1 MKLAKIALGV
11 GGGLV
16 VLIVLVVVIVFISID
31 KIAKSGIEKGTTY
44 ALAVPTSLGSA
55 DVGVF
60 DGTFKMQ
67 GLQIDNPEGYTSPF
81 FFRLES
87 GGVEVSLGSLSSDVV
102 TLPKL
107 NLADIDVHLDRAN
120 GKTNVSAIL
129 DNLKRFESDDKP
141 DAPDADE
148 KKAGKKFVVNEI
160 VITNVT
166 THVHLLPLGGQLSTT
181 KLVVPEI
188 ILNDVGSAGDPVSL
202 AELSNIITKAILAS
216 AAEFGDG
223 IIPSEI
229 LGDLEVGLG
238 ELNSLAENGVEM
250 LTTEVDKALEDAQG
264 QLDDAVNDLKGD
276 AEDAINK
283 GLDSLFGDDEKD
295 DDQDNGGG

>member
-11 GGGLV
+11 GGGIV
-16 VLIVLVVVIVFISID
+16 VLIVLVVVIAFVSID
-31 KIAKSGIEKGTTY
+31 KIAKTGIEKGTAY
-44 ALAVPTSLGSA
+44 ALAVPTSLDSA

-67 GLQIDNPEGYTSPF
+67 GLQINNPEGYDSPF

-87 GGVEVSLGSLSSDVV
+87 GGVEVSLDSLTSDVV
-102 TLPKL
+102 TLPML
-107 NLADIDVHLDRAN
+107 GLSDIDVHLDRAN

-129 DNLKRFESDDKP
+129 DNLKRFESDEPGDKP
-141 DAPDADE
+141 DDSGTKE
-148 KKAGKKFVVNEI
+148 KDAGKKFVVNKI

-166 THVHLLPLGGQLSTT
+166 THVHLLPLGGQLSTS
-181 KLVVPEI
+181 KLIVPEI
-188 ILNDVGSAGDPVSL
+188 VLSDVGSAGDPVSL

-216 AAEFGDG
+216 AADFGDG

-229 LGDLEVGLG
+229 LGDLELGLG

-250 LTTEVDKALEDAQG
+250 LTTEVDKV
-264 QLDDAVNDLKGD
+264 LDDAQDKVDDVVDDLKD
-276 AEDAINK
+276 EADDAINK
-283 GLDSLFGDDEKD
+283 GLDSLFGDDDKD
-295 DDQDNGGG
+295 DGGG

>member
-16 VLIVLVVVIVFISID
+16 VLLVLVVVIAFISID
-31 KIAKSGIEKGTTY
+31 KIAKASVEKGTAY
-44 ALAVPTSLGSA
+44 ALAVPTSLSSA
-55 DVGVF
+55 DVGIF

-67 GLQIDNPEGYTSPF
+67 GLQIDNPEGYDSPF

-87 GGVEVSLGSLSSDVV
+87 GSVEVSLDSLTSDVV

-107 NLADIDVHLDRAN
+107 HLTDIDIHLDRAK

-129 DNLKRFESDDKP
+129 DNLKRFESGEP
-141 DAPDADE
+141 GSDAEPAE
-148 KKAGKKFVVNEI
+148 KKDGKKFIVNEI
-160 VITNVT
+160 IITNVT

-181 KLVVPEI
+181 KLIVPEI
-188 ILNDVGSAGDPVSL
+188 VLKDVGSAGDPVSL

-216 AAEFGDG
+216 AADLGGG

-229 LGDLEVGLG
+229 LGDLQSGLG
-238 ELNSLAENGVEM
+238 DLNSLAENGVEM
-250 LTTEVDKALEDAQG
+250 LTTEVDKVIEDAQDKI
-264 QLDDAVNDLKGD
+264 DDAVDELKD
-276 AEDAINK
+276 EAENAISD
-283 GLDSLFGDDEKD
+283 GLDSLFGGGDKDKEKD
-295 DDQDNGGG
+295 GGD